1 MKTAV
6 SRLQR
11 DLLEV
16 QRDDSIVA
24 GPADD
29 DLFQWDAILEG
40 PPNSV
45 WEGAILRLELKF
57 PEDYPHSPPQVK
69 FLTKM
74 FHPNVY
80 GDGRLC
86 LDLLRT
92 QWSPSTDVRGLL
104 VSIQSLLTDP
114 NPNSP
119 ANPEAAELYQ
129 KDRMTYDAKV
139 RAIAQASLEEA
150 EEGNDDDDD
159 DDGAEKEKKE

>member
-1 MKTAV
+1 MKTAI
-6 SRLQR
+6 SRLQK

-16 QRDDSIVA
+16 QKDDNIVA
-24 GPADD
+24 GPSGD
-29 DLFQWDAILEG
+29 DLFKWDAILEG
-40 PPNSV
+40 PDNSV
-45 WEGAILRLELKF
+45 WEGAILRLELEF
-57 PEDYPHSPPQVK
+57 PQDFPHSPPQVK

-129 KDRMTYDAKV
+129 KDRMTYDARV
-139 RAIAQASLEEA
+139 RKIAQESLEDA
-150 EEGNDDDDD
+150 ENENDD
-159 DDGAEKEKKE
+159 EKDENNDE

>member
-16 QRDDSIVA
+16 QRDDSLVA

-29 DLFQWDAILEG
+29 DLFQWDAVLEG
-40 PPNSV
+40 PANSV

-129 KDRMTYDAKV
+129 KDRMTYDARV
-139 RAIAQASLEEA
+139 RALAQASLEEA
-150 EEGNDDDDD
+150 EGEGDDDGENDDD
-159 DDGAEKEKKE
+159 KK